1 MMRKW
6 HGDEKENK
14 KRWGGKKGEI
24 GSEMGK
30 KWEYYEQLRMRN
42 PRFEKEVKMRR
53 RGVDEEDIIVDSRK
67 DRVAISLWFDNQK
80 F

>member
-1 MMRKW
+1 MR
-6 HGDEKENK
+6 
-14 KRWGGKKGEI
+14 
-24 GSEMGK
+24 
-30 KWEYYEQLRMRN
+30 Y

-67 DRVAISLWFDNQK
+67 DRVAISLGFDNQK